1 MNSKITHIAVIGGG
15 SWATAIIKILSEN
28 NVKIR
33 WWLRNQADLEHI
45 RTFHHNPR
53 YLSGVQL
60 DAKKVEA
67 VGNLSAAIQDA
78 EYVLCPVCKS
88 VSPIDED
95 QLDYDRSSHGTKKGG
110 IGLGFDIETLQQF
123 QKQKA
128 SFY

>member
-1 MNSKITHIAVIGGG
+1 MKFLEVCPGISMP
-15 SWATAIIKILSEN
+15 
-28 NVKIR
+28 
-33 WWLRNQADLEHI
+33 LRGAAE
-45 RTFHHNPR
+45 TF
-53 YLSGVQL
+53 
-60 DAKKVEA
+60 EA
-67 VGNLSAAIQDA
+67 VQNDFYIPQNCSCCQSTIFCIQDA